1 MEYYITAVK
10 ADVVDHD
17 HHDEDVEFSF
27 SVMPLW
33 SLMED
38 IPYTLVKVQIH
49 FYYDQ
54 LHHRLISEQKQEVQR
69 KHRRSSCR
77 LYLTMLKLVDLSFP
91 LLSRELSKLGVEQER
106 HNEIVKGIVKWA
118 QSAEGQIKETDE
130 PHKVQLL
137 HVQVNLAKQVNVREY
152 CLQCR
157 NQMARKAVLKRFL
170 VQTAKAEARVPT
182 DNGRNATRE
191 GSESTTSCPVCFEE
205 FGASTSHPV
214 LTPCSHIFHE
224 KCILKWMLKNP
235 SCPLCRFQM
244 RI

>member
-38 IPYTLVKVQIH
+38 IPYTLVKVQIQ

-106 HNEIVKGIVKWA
+106 HNEIVKGIV
-118 QSAEGQIKETDE
+118 
-130 PHKVQLL
+130 
-137 HVQVNLAKQVNVREY
+137 N
-152 CLQCR
+152 
-157 NQMARKAVLKRFL
+157 NQMARKALLKRFL
-170 VQTAKAEARVPT
+170 VQTAKAEAGVST

-191 GSESTTSCPVCFEE
+191 GSGSTK
-205 FGASTSHPV
+205 
-214 LTPCSHIFHE
+214 LPCIF
-224 KCILKWMLKNP
+224 
-235 SCPLCRFQM
+235 
-244 RI
+244 